1 MLRNLGQIFPEGYP
15 NIPTIEELEIEVR
28 EMLCHCDNAQT
39 VLHYIH
45 LIECPYYQE
54 AIAQQ
59 TEITWHNMERERK
72 EPAVYCDMEGA
83 WHYSWVD
90 IDSAMHMIIK
100 KAHAMQIEMEQQLET
115 EACVKEEVPCVED
128 NSPAQSSLPDT
139 PSFKIRYAD
148 VVYAN
153 CTIYQ
158 YATEAPKE
166 EERPSLAKKVE
177 TAAPLYPSF
186 FRTDAQSITVIQKTF
201 EEAMAMSV
209 KTKCIRF
216 LLKHSRRDGCF
227 NFSDMTNE
235 QRAAALNSVQDKH
248 HFTAGDFE
256 NACHISRKK

>member
-1 MLRNLGQIFPEGYP
+1 
-15 NIPTIEELEIEVR
+15 
-28 EMLCHCDNAQT
+28 
-39 VLHYIH
+39 
-45 LIECPYYQE
+45 
-54 AIAQQ
+54 
-59 TEITWHNMERERK
+59 
-72 EPAVYCDMEGA
+72 
-83 WHYSWVD
+83 
-90 IDSAMHMIIK
+90 MIIK

-139 PSFKIRYAD
+139 PSFKIRHAD

-166 EERPSLAKKVE
+166 EERPSLATKVE

-216 LLKHSRRDGCF
+216 QLQHSRRDGCF

-256 NACHISRKK
+256 NACYISRKK

>member
-1 MLRNLGQIFPEGYP
+1 MLFSLYVVLFVSLRLF
-15 NIPTIEELEIEVR
+15 L
-28 EMLCHCDNAQT
+28 LCRGGVASRSCA
-39 VLHYIH
+39 
-45 LIECPYYQE
+45 P
-54 AIAQQ
+54 
-59 TEITWHNMERERK
+59 
-72 EPAVYCDMEGA
+72 
-83 WHYSWVD
+83 
-90 IDSAMHMIIK
+90 SA
-100 KAHAMQIEMEQQLET
+100 T
-115 EACVKEEVPCVED
+115 
-128 NSPAQSSLPDT
+128 
-139 PSFKIRYAD
+139 
-148 VVYAN
+148 
-153 CTIYQ
+153 
-158 YATEAPKE
+158 
-166 EERPSLAKKVE
+166 KVE

>member
-15 NIPTIEELEIEVR
+15 NIPTIEELETEVR

-90 IDSAMHMIIK
+90 IDSAMRLIIK
-100 KAHAMQIEMEQQLET
+100 KAHAMQIEMEQQHET
-115 EACVKEEVPCVED
+115 EACVKEEVPSVED
-128 NSPAQSSLPDT
+128 KTPEQSGLPDT
-139 PSFKIRYAD
+139 PSVNIQHAD

-158 YATEAPKE
+158 YGTEAPKE
-166 EERPSLAKKVE
+166 AERPSLETKVE

-186 FRTDAQSITVIQKTF
+186 FRTDAQSITVIQKCF
-201 EEAMAMSV
+201 DEAIAMRT

-216 LLKHSRRDGCF
+216 LLNHSQRDGCF

-256 NACHISRKK
+256 NACQSSRKK

>member
-59 TEITWHNMERERK
+59 TEIAWHNMERERK